1 MEAGKMLPGGI
12 QYLDDDVT
20 LDPVELTTSPDAGYA
35 DLYAIL
41 AEAYAQSA
49 HGKGKERHANQ
60 KPFDRQ
66 PIMEIGRMVGPGYAI
81 GQLMKKAQEAMTMQS
96 RGQFDAAEREL
107 LGTIVYAAAAV
118 KLIREINP
126 KEV

>member
-1 MEAGKMLPGGI
+1 MRKVVIDETEI
-12 QYLDDDVT
+12 T
-20 LDPVELTTSPDAGYA
+20 LDPAELSGPSPDTSGYG

-41 AEAYAQSA
+41 LDAFDQSA
-49 HGKGKERHANQ
+49 HGKGKERHANA

-96 RGQFDAAEREL
+96 REQFDAAEREL
-107 LGTIVYAAAAV
+107 LGVIVYAAAAV
-118 KLIREINP
+118 KLIREMNP
-126 KEV
+126 REG